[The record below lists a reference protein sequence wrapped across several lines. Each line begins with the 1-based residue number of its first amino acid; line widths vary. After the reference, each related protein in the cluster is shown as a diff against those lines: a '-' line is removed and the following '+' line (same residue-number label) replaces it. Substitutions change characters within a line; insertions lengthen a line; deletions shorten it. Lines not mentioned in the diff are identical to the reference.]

1 MGDSA
6 FPGKIYWI
14 IIMGGSA
21 FPGKIYRDNNYDWF
35 CITVI
40 IIITIYFSG

>member
-35 CITVI
+35 CITRKNI
-40 IIITIYFSG
+40 S

>member
-35 CITVI
+35 CITKKY
-40 IIITIYFSG
+40 T

>member
-35 CITVI
+35 CNTRKNI
-40 IIITIYFSG
+40 S